1 MQEETPSVE
10 EQVQEPE
17 APKKGKKVPKEKL
30 DEALAQI
37 AKLTADLEHWKTEYY
52 KAYADTQNLRKS
64 LEAEARTAARYR
76 AAGFLSELLPS
87 LDAFNI
93 ALQNEPPSPET
104 KNYLIGFQY
113 IYNQIKAALEAEGV
127 KEVAPKVGD
136 EFSLESMHAV
146 DFTETDE
153 VQEGKVI
160 KVYAKGYKLHDRLI
174 RPAMV
179 VVAKA
184 KEQPKEEPQETL
196 RLHLLV
202 QLLPKHQ

>member
-1 MQEETPSVE
+1 MQEETPSVG
-10 EQVQEPE
+10 EQAQEPE

-76 AAGFLSELLPS
+76 SAGFLTELLPS

-113 IYNQIKAALEAEGV
+113 IFNQIKSALEAEGV

-136 EFSLESMHAV
+136 EFSLDSMHAV

-153 VQEGKVI
+153 VAEGKVC
-160 KVYAKGYKLHDRLI
+160 KVYANGYFLHDRLI
-174 RPAMV
+174 RAAMV
-179 VVAKA
+179 SIAKPIA
-184 KEQPKEEPQETL
+184 KPEAAASEEAPAEN
-196 RLHLLV
+196 
-202 QLLPKHQ
+202 PPHQA